1 MICGDLAEK
10 ALVNGDWTREFRYLG
25 RMSTHDLISLIA
37 FDIDTVKLLMS
48 IFVRSLPWLDTISIL
63 TGWFISGYRQERNHW
78 FQRGM
83 SMITRSRV

>member
-1 MICGDLAEK
+1 MICGDLVEK
-10 ALVNGDWTREFRYLG
+10 ALVNGDWTREFHYPG

-48 IFVRSLPWLDTISIL
+48 IFVRSLPWLGAISFL

-78 FQRGM
+78 LQRGM
-83 SMITRSRV
+83 SIFTHCGV